1 MCAMTL
7 TKKSAEREYDKKL
20 YSIALRYVRNHHD
33 AEEIVQDTFLK
44 IYKVIEKVHN
54 LPREKI
60 APFIVICIKHTAF
73 DLIEKKRKRVE
84 TVDLIYDD
92 DGEEKEYE
100 VADDSPLPDEI
111 VISKER
117 AVNLGRCIDSLSEK
131 QRHIILLR
139 YYYGLSEKEIADLMS
154 MSESAVSSCVDRAK
168 KSLRE
173 NSSRVGNTKTG
184 RCDSACCHV
193 DQFR

>member
-1 MCAMTL
+1 MFPL
-7 TKKSAEREYDKKL
+7 
-20 YSIALRYVRNHHD
+20 SIALIAIIDQTNGKFFSDLYKEYGKKSYYIALKIVMNHHD
-33 AEEIVQDTFLK
+33 AEEVVQDTFLK

-60 APFIVICIKHTAF
+60 APFIVICTKRTVIDF
-73 DLIEKKRKRVE
+73 FRKKKKQVKII
-84 TVDLIYDD
+84 DIIYDD
-92 DGEEKEYE
+92 DGEENEYE
-100 VADDSPLPDEI
+100 AADDSPLPDEI

-139 YYYGLSEKEIADLMS
+139 YYYGLSEKEIAGLMS
-154 MSESAVSSCVDRAK
+154 MTESAVSSCVDRAK

-173 NSSRVGNTKTG
+173 KIGGDYR
-184 RCDSACCHV
+184 
-193 DQFR
+193 

>member
-1 MCAMTL
+1 MFPLSIALIAIIDRTNGEFFSDL
-7 TKKSAEREYDKKL
+7 YHDYVRKS
-20 YSIALRYVRNHHD
+20 YSIALRHVGNHHD

-60 APFIVICIKHTAF
+60 APFIVICTKRTIIDFFRKK
-73 DLIEKKRKRVE
+73 EKQVKI
-84 TVDLIYDD
+84 VDITYDD

-111 VISKER
+111 IINKER
-117 AVNLGRCIDSLSEK
+117 AMNLGRCIDSLSEK
-131 QRHIILLR
+131 QCHIILLR
-139 YYYGLSEKEIADLMS
+139 YNYGLSEKEIAGLMS
-154 MSESAVSSCVDRAK
+154 MTESAVSSCVDRAK

-173 NSSRVGNTKTG
+173 KIGGDYR
-184 RCDSACCHV
+184 
-193 DQFR
+193 

>member
-1 MCAMTL
+1 MFPLSIALIAIIDRTNGEFFGDL
-7 TKKSAEREYDKKL
+7 YREYDKKL

-92 DGEEKEYE
+92 DGEENEYE
-100 VADDSPLPDEI
+100 AADDSLLPDEI

-117 AVNLGRCIDSLSEK
+117 AMNLGRCIDSLSEK

-139 YYYGLSEKEIADLMS
+139 YYYGLSEKEIAGLMS
-154 MSESAVSSCVDRAK
+154 MTESAVSSCVDRAK

-173 NSSRVGNTKTG
+173 KIGGDYR
-184 RCDSACCHV
+184 
-193 DQFR
+193 

>member
-1 MCAMTL
+1 MTL
-7 TKKSAEREYDKKL
+7 TKKSAEREYDKKS

-60 APFIVICIKHTAF
+60 APFIVICTKRTVIDF
-73 DLIEKKRKRVE
+73 FRKKKKQVKII
-84 TVDLIYDD
+84 DIIYDD
-92 DGEEKEYE
+92 DGEENEYE
-100 VADDSPLPDEI
+100 AADDSPLPDEI
-111 VISKER
+111 IINKDR
-117 AVNLGRCIDSLSEK
+117 AMNIGRCIDSLSEK

-173 NSSRVGNTKTG
+173 KIGGDYR
-184 RCDSACCHV
+184 
-193 DQFR
+193 

>member
-1 MCAMTL
+1 MFPLSIALIAIIDRTNGEFFGDL
-7 TKKSAEREYDKKL
+7 YREYDKKL

-33 AEEIVQDTFLK
+33 AEEVVQDTFLK

-117 AVNLGRCIDSLSEK
+117 AMNLGRCIDSLSEK

-173 NSSRVGNTKTG
+173 KIGGDYR
-184 RCDSACCHV
+184 
-193 DQFR
+193 

>member
-1 MCAMTL
+1 MFPL
-7 TKKSAEREYDKKL
+7 
-20 YSIALRYVRNHHD
+20 SIALIAIIDQTNGKFFSDLYKEYGKKSYYIALKIVMNHHD
-33 AEEIVQDTFLK
+33 AEEVVQDTFLK

-139 YYYGLSEKEIADLMS
+139 YYYGLSEKEIAGLMS
-154 MSESAVSSCVDRAK
+154 MTESAVSSCVDRAK

-173 NSSRVGNTKTG
+173 KIGGDYR
-184 RCDSACCHV
+184 
-193 DQFR
+193 

>member
-1 MCAMTL
+1 MTL

-60 APFIVICIKHTAF
+60 APFIVICTKRTVIDF
-73 DLIEKKRKRVE
+73 FRKKKKQVKII
-84 TVDLIYDD
+84 DIIYDD
-92 DGEEKEYE
+92 DGEENEYE
-100 VADDSPLPDEI
+100 AADDSPLPDEI

-117 AVNLGRCIDSLSEK
+117 AMNLGRCIDSLSEK

-139 YYYGLSEKEIADLMS
+139 YYYGLSEKEIAGLMS
-154 MSESAVSSCVDRAK
+154 MTESAVSSCVDRAK
-168 KSLRE
+168 KSLRDKIGGDY
-173 NSSRVGNTKTG
+173 R
-184 RCDSACCHV
+184 
-193 DQFR
+193 

>member
-1 MCAMTL
+1 MFPLSIALIAIIDQTNGKFFSDL
-7 TKKSAEREYDKKL
+7 YKEYGKKS
-20 YSIALRYVRNHHD
+20 YSIALKIVMNHHD

-117 AVNLGRCIDSLSEK
+117 AVNLGRCIDLLSEK
-131 QRHIILLR
+131 QRHIIMLR
-139 YYYGLSEKEIADLMS
+139 YYYGLSEKEIAGLMS
-154 MSESAVSSCVDRAK
+154 MTESAVSSCVYRAK

-173 NSSRVGNTKTG
+173 KIGGDYR
-184 RCDSACCHV
+184 
-193 DQFR
+193 

>member
-60 APFIVICIKHTAF
+60 APFIVICTKRTVIDF
-73 DLIEKKRKRVE
+73 FRKKKKQVKII
-84 TVDLIYDD
+84 DIIYDD
-92 DGEEKEYE
+92 DGEENEYE
-100 VADDSPLPDEI
+100 AADDSPLPDEI

-117 AVNLGRCIDSLSEK
+117 AMNLGRCIDSLSEK

-173 NSSRVGNTKTG
+173 KIGGDYR
-184 RCDSACCHV
+184 
-193 DQFR
+193 

>member
-1 MCAMTL
+1 MFPLSIALIAIIDRTNGEFFGDL
-7 TKKSAEREYDKKL
+7 YREYDKKL

-117 AVNLGRCIDSLSEK
+117 AMNLGRCIDSLSEK

-173 NSSRVGNTKTG
+173 KIGGDYR
-184 RCDSACCHV
+184 
-193 DQFR
+193 

>member
-1 MCAMTL
+1 MFPLSIALIASVDKTNGEFFSDL
-7 TKKSAEREYDKKL
+7 YHDYRKKS
-20 YSIALRYVRNHHD
+20 YSIALMYVRNHHD
-33 AEEIVQDTFLK
+33 AEEVVQDTFLK

-117 AVNLGRCIDSLSEK
+117 AMNLGRCIDSLSEK

-173 NSSRVGNTKTG
+173 KIGGDYR
-184 RCDSACCHV
+184 
-193 DQFR
+193 

>member
-1 MCAMTL
+1 MTL

-33 AEEIVQDTFLK
+33 AEEIVQDTL
-44 IYKVIEKVHN
+44 
-54 LPREKI
+54 
-60 APFIVICIKHTAF
+60 
-73 DLIEKKRKRVE
+73 
-84 TVDLIYDD
+84 
-92 DGEEKEYE
+92 
-100 VADDSPLPDEI
+100 LPDEI

-117 AVNLGRCIDSLSEK
+117 AMNLGRCIDSLSEK

-173 NSSRVGNTKTG
+173 KIGGDYR
-184 RCDSACCHV
+184 
-193 DQFR
+193 